1 MKTKLLLIAF
11 LSINFFSYSQTTY
24 VPDDNFENYLET
36 HNASG
41 TVVSVGD
48 PSSMGNGIALDD
60 YVTTASINNV
70 INLDVNN
77 QNISNLTGIEDF
89 SSLVQLVCRNNSLTT
104 LNINQNTSLKDLY
117 CQFNQISS
125 INTTPNT
132 QLEKLYIYNNSLI
145 DLDLSQNNQL
155 THLVANTNQLT
166 NLVVTQNTNLVTLE
180 FHSNQISSI
189 DLTQNTLIISLK
201 TGNNFLTSLDLSNNV
216 NLQIAQIENNQISK
230 LNLTPINSLVTLI
243 CNNNF
248 LSSLD
253 FSLFP
258 SFQYLN
264 CNSNLLTRLNV
275 KNGNNSNFNLFN
287 STNNPNLT
295 CIKVDNAG
303 WSTTNWTNV
312 DGASTFVN
320 NSTECS
326 SLSIQDLAQEKIN
339 LFPNPV
345 ETTFSLS
352 LNEKSNYILVNI
364 NGQIIKEGELKV
376 GENEI
381 DISKFQSGIY
391 ILKVYGIEKTFT
403 NKVYKK

>member
-1 MKTKLLLIAF
+1 MKITLILLAF
-11 LSINFFSYSQTTY
+11 VSITLSSFSQTTY
-24 VPDDNFENYLET
+24 VPDDNFETYLET

-41 TVVSVGD
+41 AVVTVGD
-48 PSSMGNGIALDD
+48 PTSMGNGIALDD
-60 YVTTASINNV
+60 YVTTAGISTV
-70 INLDVNN
+70 TNLDVNN

-117 CQFNQISS
+117 CQFNQISN
-125 INTTPNT
+125 INTSTNN
-132 QLEKLYIYNNSLI
+132 QLEKLYANNNSLTS
-145 DLDLSQNNQL
+145 LDLSQNILL
-155 THLVANTNQLT
+155 THLVANNNQLA

-180 FHSNQISSI
+180 FQLNQISTI
-189 DLTQNTLIISLK
+189 NLTQNTLITSLK
-201 TGNNFLTSLDLSNNV
+201 TGTNLLTSLDLSNNV
-216 NLQIAQIENNQISK
+216 NLQIAQIENNQISS

-264 CNSNLLTRLNV
+264 CSSNVLTHLNV

-295 CIKVDNAG
+295 CIEVDNAG
-303 WSTTNWTNV
+303 WSSSNWTNI
-312 DGASTFVN
+312 DIGSTFIN
-320 NSTECS
+320 NQVECN
-326 SLSIQDLAQEKIN
+326 SLSVDELPNEKIE

-345 ETTFSLS
+345 ETTF
-352 LNEKSNYILVNI
+352 YILTNEQSI
-364 NGQIIKEGELKV
+364 YILYDIMGKIIIEGQLQV
-376 GENEI
+376 GKNQI
-381 DISKFQSGIY
+381 DISNLPKGLYLIKY
-391 ILKVYGIEKTFT
+391 TIKGRTFA